1 MRTRRGGWI
10 CVFCLSLVSGFAQES
25 GLAGGS
31 ATPASAGRPMTLDV
45 AVMDKAGRP
54 VSGLQQE
61 DFTVLDNKLPQKIL
75 SFDAVTAADPPVE
88 VILLLDEVNIQFTK
102 LGSER
107 EQIERFLG
115 GNGGA
120 LPHPVLLVFFGDS
133 GLTFGSGPSRDGNAL
148 IAELRREWPSL
159 RTIGKS
165 QGLYGDQER
174 LHLSIH
180 ALQRLID
187 YGLTRPGRKLV
198 VWVSPGWPI
207 IAGPDL
213 QLTYREKQGI
223 FVSVVNLSAGL
234 REARISLYAVDPL
247 GLEDAAELRTSEYK
261 QYLKGVKRVGQAQM
275 GDVAL
280 QVLAAQSGGR
290 VLNSSNDVAGE
301 IAASI
306 ADANASYIL
315 SFDSLPGNA
324 PNEYHALEIRI
335 DKLGLAA
342 RTRSGYYA
350 QPEPALKGY

>member
-1 MRTRRGGWI
+1 MRIRRGGWI
-10 CVFCLSLVSGFAQES
+10 CVCCFSLVSGFAQQS
-25 GLAGGS
+25 GSAGGS
-31 ATPASAGRPMTLDV
+31 APPGTAGRPMTLDV
-45 AVMDKAGRP
+45 AVTDKAGRP
-54 VSGLQQE
+54 VSGLQQQ
-61 DFTVLDNKLPQKIL
+61 DFTLLDNKLPQKIL
-75 SFDAVTAADPPVE
+75 SFDAVTAAPGPPVE
-88 VILLLDEVNIQFTK
+88 VILLVDEVNIQFTK

-107 EQIERFLG
+107 EQIERFLS

-133 GLTFGSGPSRDGNAL
+133 GLTFGSGPSRDGDAL

-165 QGLYGDQER
+165 QGIYGDQER

-207 IAGPDL
+207 LAGPDL
-213 QLTYREKQGI
+213 QLTFREKQGI

-234 REARISLYAVDPL
+234 REARITLYAVDPL

-301 IAASI
+301 ILACI

-315 SFDSLPGNA
+315 SFGSLAGNG
-324 PNEYHALEIRI
+324 PDEYHALDIKI
-335 DKLGLAA
+335 DKPGLAA

-350 QPEPALKGY
+350 QP